1 MPPSLSPLIPLPE
14 RWRDLELRNSE
25 ERYNMDS
32 TSLSLMALD
41 LLDIRQERV
50 DAFEYL
56 V

>member
-1 MPPSLSPLIPLPE
+1 MPPSLSPSIPLPE
-14 RWRDLELRNSE
+14 RWRDPELRHNE

-32 TSLSLMALD
+32 TSLSLIATDM
-41 LLDIRQERV
+41 LDIRQERV